1 VYQPGSLLAGRY
13 RLGSRIATG
22 GMGEVWQATDQLLD
36 RQVAAK
42 LVKPEFAT
50 DATFRQRL
58 HAEARA
64 AAAVRN
70 PHVVDIYD
78 VGEAADDGDQPVPF
92 IVMEL
97 LGGTSLADLL
107 TAGPIA
113 VSTTIDL
120 LTQVG
125 EALSTAH
132 SGGVVHR
139 DIKPANLVL
148 DSTGRV
154 TVLDFGI
161 ARAADS
167 AALTATGMMLGTARY
182 ISPEQVSGRPATAA
196 SDVYSLGVVAFQ
208 CLAGRPPFDAGSDV
222 ATALAHRDEPPPA
235 LPADLPSGL
244 TDLVSA
250 CLAKSPEDRPSA
262 EHVAATAAALAPAA
276 VGNATRVMP
285 TPAPAATDDLAVDAA
300 GPFATSDGDDGPAA
314 VTERIHPVPAGPRWL
329 EWRRLGAVAG
339 AVVLILA
346 ILTVVSAVTGGNDSP
361 SASTGA
367 GHHGTSPTARPAS
380 DSSLRRHMV
389 RIRASR
395 YVGEPFGTAQQQL
408 LRQGLVPTAVG
419 APASPT
425 ATVVGVSPVG
435 RVPVGH
441 TISLVLLAPSP
452 SPKAPGPKPPHHKPV
467 PPGHHGGHGHGP
479 GPGHGHGPGKD
490 G

>member
-1 VYQPGSLLAGRY
+1 VYQPGSVLAGRY

-22 GMGEVWQATDQLLD
+22 GMGEVWAATDQLLD

-78 VGEAADDGDQPVPF
+78 VGEATDDGGRPVPF

-97 LGGTSLADLL
+97 LGGTSLSDLLAAGPMGVTATADLL
-107 TAGPIA
+107 A
-113 VSTTIDL
+113 
-120 LTQVG
+120 QVG
-125 EALSTAH
+125 EALATAH
-132 SGGVVHR
+132 AGGVVHR

-222 ATALAHRDEPPPA
+222 ATALAHRDQAPPE
-235 LPADLPSGL
+235 LPADLPSGI

-250 CLAKSPEDRPSA
+250 CLAKSPADRPTAA
-262 EHVAATAAALAPAA
+262 EVAATAAAGSPAP
-276 VGNATRVMP
+276 VGSPTLVMP
-285 TPAPAATDDLAVDAA
+285 TAPPAAADV
-300 GPFATSDGDDGPAA
+300 AA
-314 VTERIHPVPAGPRWL
+314 VAAEPPTAPTERLSPPPTGPRWL
-329 EWRRLGAVAG
+329 EWRRLGALAG
-339 AVVLILA
+339 AAVVVLLV
-346 ILTVVSAVTGGNDSP
+346 LTVVGAVTNRGGST
-361 SASTGA
+361 SASTGT
-367 GHHGTSPTARPAS
+367 GHPATSPSARPAS
-380 DSSLRRHMV
+380 DSALRRHTV
-389 RIRASR
+389 RVSAGR

-408 LRQGLVPTAVG
+408 LHQGLVPTVVG
-419 APASPT
+419 APAAPT
-425 ATVVGVSPVG
+425 ATVVAVSPVG
-435 RVPVGH
+435 RVTVGH
-441 TISLVLLAPSP
+441 TVAVTLL
-452 SPKAPGPKPPHHKPV
+452 APGPKPPHHKPV
-467 PPGHHGGHGHGP
+467 PPGHQ
-479 GPGHGHGPGKD
+479 PGHGHGHGHDD
-490 G
+490 GDDG